1 VRVIMINRPS
11 ALSIYGGDTT
21 QMLKT
26 KEYLERVGV
35 EVDICLEYPPS
46 LSGGRYDLVHVFNL
60 QTASYT
66 LDQVKWAKRYGYPV
80 VLSPIFWKFEGRG
93 WREDTLR
100 YDRRFHLIS
109 QELGSSHARFYLE
122 QELLRDRRAQL
133 LTLNLVDW
141 ISPNA
146 RSELHLL
153 EDTFHLELE
162 QKTTI
167 VPNGVDAS
175 VFHPD
180 SASPEEAVGELG
192 TCNYILECARIEPC
206 KGQLALLKALTET
219 IWPVVFIG
227 SVRNRRYYQECQD
240 YARSRGNA
248 LFLGTVP
255 HKDLPKFYAAAKVHA
270 LPSYR
275 ETPGLANLEAGAM
288 GCNIVTTTVGSAH
301 EYFGDDAWY
310 CDPEDIGSIESA
322 VCAAYNAAR
331 SDNLQKR
338 VLNRYTWEEAARQTK
353 LAYEEALSR
362 TRMFC

>member
-1 VRVIMINRPS
+1 MRVIMINRPS

-26 KEYLERVGV
+26 KEYLQRVGV

-46 LSGGRYDLVHVFNL
+46 LSGERYDLVHVFNL

-66 LDQVKWAKRYGYPV
+66 LDQVKWAKRYEYPV
-80 VLSPIFWKFEGRG
+80 VLSPIFWKFEERG

-109 QELGSSHARFYLE
+109 QELGSSRARFYLE
-122 QELLRDRRAQL
+122 HELLRDRRAQL
-133 LTLNLVDW
+133 RILNLVDW
-141 ISPNA
+141 ILPNA
-146 RSELHLL
+146 RSELHIL

-162 QKTTI
+162 QKMTI

-180 SASPEEAVGELG
+180 RASPDEAVGELG
-192 TCNYILECARIEPC
+192 MCNYILECARIEPC
-206 KGQLALLKALTET
+206 KGQLALLEALSET
-219 IWPVVFIG
+219 IWPVVFVG
-227 SVRNRRYYQECQD
+227 STGNRRYYQECQD
-240 YARSRGNA
+240 HARNRGNVF
-248 LFLGTVP
+248 FLGAVP
-255 HKDLPKFYAAAKVHA
+255 HKDLPQFYAAAKAHA

-275 ETPGLANLEAGAM
+275 ETPGLASLEAGAM
-288 GCNIVTTTVGSAH
+288 GCNIVTTMVGSAH

-310 CDPEDIGSIESA
+310 CDPEDIGSIKSA
-322 VCAAYNAAR
+322 LCAAHSAPK

-338 VLNRYTWEEAARQTK
+338 ILKRYTWEEAARQTRR
-353 LAYEEALSR
+353 AYEEALSR
-362 TRMFC
+362 T

>member
-1 VRVIMINRPS
+1 MINRPS

-26 KEYLERVGV
+26 KEYLQRVGV

-46 LSGGRYDLVHVFNL
+46 LSGERYDLVHVFNL

-66 LDQVKWAKRYGYPV
+66 LDQVKWAKRYECPV
-80 VLSPIFWKFEGRG
+80 VLSPIFWKFEERG

-109 QELGSSHARFYLE
+109 QELGSSRARFYLE
-122 QELLRDRRAQL
+122 HEILRDRRAQL
-133 LTLNLVDW
+133 RILNLVDW
-141 ISPNA
+141 ILPNA
-146 RSELHLL
+146 RSELHIL

-162 QKTTI
+162 QKMTI

-180 SASPEEAVGELG
+180 RASPDEAVGELG
-192 TCNYILECARIEPC
+192 MCNYILECARIEPC
-206 KGQLALLKALTET
+206 KGQLALLEALSET
-219 IWPVVFIG
+219 IWPVVFVG
-227 SVRNRRYYQECQD
+227 STGNRRYYQECQD
-240 YARSRGNA
+240 HARNRGNVF
-248 LFLGTVP
+248 FLGAVP
-255 HKDLPKFYAAAKVHA
+255 HKDLPRFYAAAKVHA

-275 ETPGLANLEAGAM
+275 ETPGLASLEAGAM
-288 GCNIVTTTVGSAH
+288 GCNIVTTKVGSAH

-310 CDPEDIGSIESA
+310 CDPEDIGSIKSA
-322 VCAAYNAAR
+322 LCAAHSAPK

-338 VLNRYTWEEAARQTK
+338 ILKRYTWEEAARQTRR
-353 LAYEEALSR
+353 AYEEALSR
-362 TRMFC
+362 T

>member
-1 VRVIMINRPS
+1 MRVIMINRPS

-26 KEYLERVGV
+26 KEYLQRVGV

-46 LSGGRYDLVHVFNL
+46 LSGERYDLVHVFNL

-66 LDQVKWAKRYGYPV
+66 LDQVKWAKRYEYPV
-80 VLSPIFWKFEGRG
+80 VLSPIFWKFEERG

-109 QELGSSHARFYLE
+109 QELGSSRARFYLE
-122 QELLRDRRAQL
+122 HELLRDRRAQL
-133 LTLNLVDW
+133 RILNLVDW
-141 ISPNA
+141 ILPNA
-146 RSELHLL
+146 RSELHIL

-162 QKTTI
+162 QKMTI

-180 SASPEEAVGELG
+180 RASPDEAVGELG
-192 TCNYILECARIEPC
+192 MCNYILECARIEPC
-206 KGQLALLKALTET
+206 KGQLALLEALGET
-219 IWPVVFIG
+219 IWTVVFVGGIG
-227 SVRNRRYYQECQD
+227 NRRYYQECQD
-240 YARSRGNA
+240 YARNRGNVF
-248 LFLGTVP
+248 FLGAVP
-255 HKDLPKFYAAAKVHA
+255 HKDLPQFYAAAKAHT

-275 ETPGLANLEAGAM
+275 ETPGLASLEAGAM
-288 GCNIVTTTVGSAH
+288 GCNIVTTMVGSAH

-310 CDPEDIGSIESA
+310 CDPEDIGSIKSA
-322 VCAAYNAAR
+322 LCAAHSAPK

-338 VLNRYTWEEAARQTK
+338 ILKRYTWEEAARQTRR
-353 LAYEEALSR
+353 AYEEALSR
-362 TRMFC
+362 T